1 MERLV
6 KKIIVPV
13 LLVFFAAPSYS
24 AILLDRVV
32 ATVNKEVIT
41 WSEFKKAIDP
51 AAKEALKGLDDR
63 EKEKAL
69 KVLEKNSLN
78 ELINMR
84 LQVQEAQRLGIDMKS
99 SDVEDAI
106 TEIKK
111 KYNLSSDDFIKSL
124 KDEGFTLEEYR
135 TKLKEQI
142 LISRLVGQEVQAKVL
157 ITDEE
162 IKEYYEANKEKYKA
176 EKVRLKQIFFMS
188 PTKDEDRAAL
198 ENKAME
204 IVQRLKA
211 GEDFSNL
218 AREVSEDASKKFGG
232 DLGFV
237 KRGDVRKEVE
247 DMAFALKAGEV
258 SKPFWSSKGLHI
270 IKVEE
275 RVEGI
280 ALEHVKEEIKGIL
293 FENAFRLKYS
303 DWIKGLR
310 EKAYIEINLNS

>member
-13 LLVFFAAPSYS
+13 LLVFFAAPAYS

-32 ATVNKEVIT
+32 AVVNKEVIT

-51 AAKEALKGLDDR
+51 IAKEALKGLDDK

-69 KVLEKNSLN
+69 KVLERTSLN

-99 SDVEDAI
+99 SEIDDVI

-111 KYNLSSDDFIKSL
+111 KHNLSNDDFIKSL
-124 KDEGFTLEEYR
+124 KAEGFTLEEYR

-142 LISRLVGQEVQAKVL
+142 IISRLVGQEVQAKVL
-157 ITDEE
+157 ITDKE

-176 EKVRLKQIFFMS
+176 EKVRLRQIFFMS
-188 PTKDEDRAAL
+188 PTKGEDRASL

-218 AREVSEDASKKFGG
+218 AREVSEDASRKFGG

-237 KRGDVRKEVE
+237 KRGDILKEVE
-247 DMAFALKAGEV
+247 DIAFTLKVGEV
-258 SKPFWSSKGLHI
+258 SKPFWSPSGLHI

-310 EKAYIEINLNS
+310 EKAYIEINL